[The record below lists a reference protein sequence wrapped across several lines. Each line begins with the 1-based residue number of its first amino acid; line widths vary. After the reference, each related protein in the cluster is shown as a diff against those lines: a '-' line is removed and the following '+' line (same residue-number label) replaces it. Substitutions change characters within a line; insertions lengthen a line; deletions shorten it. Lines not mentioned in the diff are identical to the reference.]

1 MSRLSGKVIALAV
14 GGEASACAAV
24 EVSRALALEGA
35 SVHVALTPGAAAFVT
50 PRAFESVTGMP
61 ARGDLAAPA
70 EAASYG
76 VPGGARAVDLF
87 VVAPGSADVTPPP
100 LAWVAP
106 AGATPRDVVD
116 AAVGRLGPRDLAGL
130 RVLLTAGPT
139 REPIDPVR
147 FISNRSSGKMG
158 YALAAAAVRR
168 GAEVTL
174 VSGPVALAAPAGAR
188 LVAVTSAQQ
197 MLEAALAALPGQDVV
212 IASAAVADYRPAV
225 VATQKIKKAPGDEVL
240 RLERTPD
247 VLHSLSLA
255 AGAPRP
261 LFVGFAAETQEL
273 LANARSKLER
283 KGLDLVVANDVAAG
297 DRGFEVEQNAVT
309 LVFRDG
315 RMVPVE
321 LQAKT
326 ALADRL
332 LDEVVALRTALGP
345 GQKIA

>member
-1 MSRLSGKVIALAV
+1 
-14 GGEASACAAV
+14 
-24 EVSRALALEGA
+24 
-35 SVHVALTPGAAAFVT
+35 
-50 PRAFESVTGMP
+50 
-61 ARGDLAAPA
+61 
-70 EAASYG
+70 
-76 VPGGARAVDLF
+76 
-87 VVAPGSADVTPPP
+87 
-100 LAWVAP
+100 
-106 AGATPRDVVD
+106 
-116 AAVGRLGPRDLAGL
+116 
-130 RVLLTAGPT
+130 
-139 REPIDPVR
+139 
-147 FISNRSSGKMG
+147 MG